1 MDCLGRAEKAM
12 RTGGVFF
19 VLIGATIVLLIAV
32 GTAAADDA
40 RPPAAATERSP
51 HPAEATGH
59 PESKSD
65 ADGRTSGEV
74 HRLPPDSVTQQTIV
88 INGQSQSFKATAGAI
103 HLSDTQG
110 IPQADVAFIA
120 FQLDGAEPTAR
131 PVTFALNGGPGTA
144 SGWLQLG
151 ALGPWRLPMSGDAVA
166 SSAVPNV
173 IDNAD
178 CWLDFTDLV
187 FIDPPGTGYSRIVA
201 AGDQPR
207 RRFWSVDGD
216 IGAIAEA
223 IRLWLE
229 TNSRLASPKFIAGE
243 SYGGFRGPKLV
254 RELQR
259 ENGIGIRGVVL
270 ISPALDF
277 GFNDGFFNPFQYLV
291 RLPAFAATAR
301 EANGPIRVDD
311 LADVE
316 QYATG
321 DYLSDF
327 LRGERDTAAVARMA
341 ENVARLSGLDPA
353 LVRKYGGRIDA
364 QTFRREFDRRHGRFA
379 SAYDATISV
388 FDPDPFSPYS
398 RVPDALTD
406 ALEAPVTAAMTELV
420 THRLGWHP
428 DGRYILSNL
437 AVNRAWE
444 WGRGQQEAATDLRTA
459 LAFDPQFKAL
469 VTHGMSDLVTPYL
482 GSKLILS
489 QITDFGGSGRLVL
502 KVYGGG
508 HMHYSRD
515 DSRRQ
520 LHEDARRL
528 IQGQ

>member
-1 MDCLGRAEKAM
+1 M

-19 VLIGATIVLLIAV
+19 PLIGATMVLLILS
-32 GTAAADDA
+32 GTARADESA
-40 RPPAAATERSP
+40 RPPDAAAERT
-51 HPAEATGH
+51 HPAETTGR
-59 PESKSD
+59 PETKAD
-65 ADGRTSGEV
+65 ADGRPGGEV

-88 INGQSQSFKATAGAI
+88 ISGQSQSFKATAGAI
-103 HLSDTQG
+103 HLNDGQG
-110 IPQADVAFIA
+110 VPQADVAFIA
-120 FQLDGAEPTAR
+120 FQLDGAEPTSR

-151 ALGPWRLPMSGDAVA
+151 ALGPWRLPMSGDAIA
-166 SSAVPNV
+166 PSAAPNL
-173 IDNAD
+173 IDNTD
-178 CWLDFTDLV
+178 SWLDFTDLV

-216 IGAIAEA
+216 IGAIAEV

-229 TNSRLASPKFIAGE
+229 TNNRLASPKFIAGE

-254 RELQR
+254 RELER
-259 ENGIGIRGVVL
+259 ENGIGMRGVVL

-277 GFNDGFFNPFQYLV
+277 GFNDGFFNPFQYLM

-301 EANGPIRVDD
+301 EAKGPISVED

-316 QYATG
+316 HYATG

-327 LRGERDTAAVARMA
+327 LRGPRDSAAVGRMA
-341 ENVARLSGLDPA
+341 EHVAQFSGLDPA
-353 LVRKYGGRIDA
+353 LVRKYGGRIDS
-364 QTFRREFDRRHGRFA
+364 QTFRREFDRLHGRIA
-379 SAYDATISV
+379 SAYDATIAG

-406 ALEAPVTAAMTELV
+406 ALEPPVTAAMTELV

-428 DGRYILSNL
+428 EGRYILSNL

-444 WGRGQQEAATDLRTA
+444 WGHGQQEAVSDLRAA

-489 QITDFGGSGRLVL
+489 QIDDFGGSGRLML

-515 DSRRQ
+515 DSRRR
-520 LHEDARRL
+520 LHDDARRL
-528 IQGQ
+528 IQGP